1 MHFQSLQSSFIA
13 AAPLCVVPL
22 GSQAVPAQ
30 DQGQG
35 QDPELLLGQE
45 VFDGL
50 KAQAEI
56 IESSPL
62 YDQLLPIAD
71 AITRAAQPR
80 YNLPFKFYRVH
91 GAQPNAF
98 ATPGGNVHV
107 VDSLLYFR
115 QEYVG
120 TRRDLVSRSI
130 SYDPSRHD
138 NVDGRAGTTER
149 GGKSAQPSFWA
160 PSAAHVLAIA
170 LLGKLH
176 SLSYSR
182 DVESCA
188 PHHWFGR
195 VCGHRGITLG
205 DWCGCSRILSNAKAG
220 RATPAFVGSPQQS
233 KSDRCAGT
241 ALPEESSGL

>member
-1 MHFQSLQSSFIA
+1 MAASAPGSAPRRVEWAEGRVSMREIKAERSRRSPWRLIVRAFQSLQSSFIA

-107 VDSLLYFR
+107 VDSLLYF
-115 QEYVG
+115 VKN
-120 TRRDLVSRSI
+120 T
-130 SYDPSRHD
+130 
-138 NVDGRAGTTER
+138 
-149 GGKSAQPSFWA
+149 
-160 PSAAHVLAIA
+160 
-170 LLGKLH
+170 
-176 SLSYSR
+176 
-182 DVESCA
+182 
-188 PHHWFGR
+188 
-195 VCGHRGITLG
+195 
-205 DWCGCSRILSNAKAG
+205 
-220 RATPAFVGSPQQS
+220 
-233 KSDRCAGT
+233 
-241 ALPEESSGL
+241 